1 MPKSA
6 KPTRGTIMA
15 KMNLYV
21 VYDKIAGEC
30 GPVFEAK
37 NDGVAWRQYR
47 YLINEN
53 PTIVQDDFSL
63 VKVGTIDM
71 ESMII
76 EPGQILLDLEVKGLE
91 EVVNE

>member
-1 MPKSA
+1 MV
-6 KPTRGTIMA
+6 

-37 NDGVAWRQYR
+37 NDGVAMRQYR
-47 YLINEN
+47 HLINEN
-53 PTIVQDDFSL
+53 PTFIQDDFSL
-63 VKVGTIDM
+63 MQVGTIDR

-76 EPGQILLDLEVKGLE
+76 EPGQLLLDLENKEFE

>member
-1 MPKSA
+1 ME
-6 KPTRGTIMA
+6 
-15 KMNLYV
+15 KMDLYV

-37 NDGVAWRQYR
+37 NDGVAMRQYR
-47 YLINEN
+47 HLINEF
-53 PTIVQDDFSL
+53 PIVVQEDFSL
-63 VKVGTIDM
+63 MQVGTIDK

-76 EPGQILLDLEVKGLE
+76 EPGQILIDLEGKGLE